1 MIQCPEC
8 DGAGEYEIDVP
19 RPHALGF
26 NEGFIDSEWS
36 TCAHCGGDGEVLN
49 VCCGCGETMEDDTPG
64 IVCIDCQE
72 AD

>member
-8 DGAGEYEIDVP
+8 DGDGRYEAEVGMQDTVMV
-19 RPHALGF
+19 
-26 NEGFIDSEWS
+26 

-64 IVCIDCQE
+64 IVCIHCQE